1 MHGVGQQG
9 AAGAQQAGSR
19 AAAPAFSA
27 AALFAANAWAAS
39 AFAARAARNE
49 AKRPAAEAGLA
60 AVTVSATVAI
70 VASVANQPRCDGIGI
85 EGLLQETSK
94 KSINGTAASSGPY
107 QDGTFAFR
115 CKSRRLAA
123 AGDFAQSDWRQPS

>member
-27 AALFAANAWAAS
+27 AALFAAS